1 MEINK
6 EHQITITK
14 DDGSE
19 VFMEILFTYEDS
31 DTEKTYVLYFDPSTP
46 DEILASR
53 YDDTGNLYD
62 LEGDEY
68 EKISAILDQFIE
80 DTEESDD

>member
-6 EHQITITK
+6 DHQITITK

-19 VFMEILFTYEDS
+19 VFMEILFTYEDP

-46 DEILASR
+46 DDILASR